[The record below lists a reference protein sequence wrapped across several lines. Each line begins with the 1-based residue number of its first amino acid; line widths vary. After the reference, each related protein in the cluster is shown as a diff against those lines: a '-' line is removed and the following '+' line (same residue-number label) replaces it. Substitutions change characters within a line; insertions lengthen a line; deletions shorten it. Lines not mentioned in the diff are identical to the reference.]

1 MRLRLKSVGRCAD
14 AAEPIQNIYS
24 SRRLYGQ
31 CRKDFEITVI
41 RRAYRELGC
50 CRFHGCGGGGGTWLI
65 RLTPVGPF
73 LFTFNE
79 NGQGTIAINGGPAT
93 TLNGV
98 LAVDPSV
105 PAGPG
110 QQLALTFMLPEPVV
124 TGDVSFAEPTGGIS
138 DWIRFTDAAGT
149 ISGAATGAGPR
160 MLFYSDF
167 EVGTVNAE
175 LADTGFP
182 VNIGSGNF
190 VARLE
195 VGVEGNNGF
204 NYLPG
209 APYPQNNQYIGISDA
224 IPEPETYAMLLAG
237 LGLMGF
243 VARRRQQ
250 QAA

>member
-1 MRLRLKSVGRCAD
+1 MVNVVKISKSLLSAALIGSLAVAVSTDAG
-14 AAEPIQNIYS
+14 AAEAPGLS
-24 SRRLYGQ
+24 
-31 CRKDFEITVI
+31 
-41 RRAYRELGC
+41 A
-50 CRFHGCGGGGGTWLI
+50 
-65 RLTPVGPF
+65 LTPVGPF

-79 NGQGTIAINGGPAT
+79 NGQGTIAINGGPAI

-138 DWIRFTDAAGT
+138 DWIRFTDGAGT
-149 ISGAATGAGPR
+149 ISGAATGTGPR
-160 MLFYSDF
+160 MLYYSDF
-167 EVGTVNAE
+167 ETGPNAE

-182 VNIGSGNF
+182 TNIGTGNF

-195 VGVEGNNGF
+195 VGPEGNNGF

-209 APYPQNNQYIGISDA
+209 APYPQNNQYIGVSDA

-243 VARRRQQ
+243 VARRRQHKV
-250 QAA
+250 A

>member
-1 MRLRLKSVGRCAD
+1 
-14 AAEPIQNIYS
+14 
-24 SRRLYGQ
+24 
-31 CRKDFEITVI
+31 
-41 RRAYRELGC
+41 
-50 CRFHGCGGGGGTWLI
+50 
-65 RLTPVGPF
+65 
-73 LFTFNE
+73 
-79 NGQGTIAINGGPAT
+79 
-93 TLNGV
+93 
-98 LAVDPSV
+98 
-105 PAGPG
+105 
-110 QQLALTFMLPEPVV
+110 MLPEPVV

-167 EVGTVNAE
+167 EVGEVNAE
-175 LADTGFP
+175 LADRGFP
-182 VNIGSGNF
+182 TNIGTGNF

-243 VARRRQQ
+243 VARRRRQQ
-250 QAA
+250 GA

>member
-1 MRLRLKSVGRCAD
+1 MVNTVKISRSLLCAALIGSLAVAVSTNAG
-14 AAEPIQNIYS
+14 AAEAPGLS
-24 SRRLYGQ
+24 
-31 CRKDFEITVI
+31 
-41 RRAYRELGC
+41 A
-50 CRFHGCGGGGGTWLI
+50 
-65 RLTPVGPF
+65 LTPVGPF
-73 LFTFNE
+73 LLTFDE
-79 NGQGTIAINGGPAT
+79 NGHATIAINGGPPT
-93 TLNGV
+93 TLTGI

-110 QQLALTFMLPEPVV
+110 QQLALTYMLPEPVV

>member
-1 MRLRLKSVGRCAD
+1 MVNTVKISRSLLSATLIGSLAVAVSTNAG
-14 AAEPIQNIYS
+14 AAEAPGLS
-24 SRRLYGQ
+24 
-31 CRKDFEITVI
+31 
-41 RRAYRELGC
+41 A
-50 CRFHGCGGGGGTWLI
+50 
-65 RLTPVGPF
+65 LTPVGPF

-105 PAGPG
+105 PGGPG

-167 EVGTVNAE
+167 EVGAVNAE

-182 VNIGSGNF
+182 ANIGTGNF

-243 VARRRQQ
+243 VARRRRQQ
-250 QAA
+250 GA